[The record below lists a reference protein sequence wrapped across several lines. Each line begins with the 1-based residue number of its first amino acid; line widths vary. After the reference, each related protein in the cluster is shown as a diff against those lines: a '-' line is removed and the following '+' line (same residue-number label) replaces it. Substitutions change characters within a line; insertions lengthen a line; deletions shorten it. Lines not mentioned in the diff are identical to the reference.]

1 MKRIL
6 VALDQS
12 PRAPAVLA
20 RASAIA
26 RSTGAE
32 LYLFHAVG
40 IPAEFPADAFRSSP
54 NELVETWRTEA
65 VRELERVAAFVEPS
79 VVVHV
84 LVHVGQPWASICA
97 AARENDVDLIVV
109 GSHGHSALDH
119 VLGTTAGKVV
129 NHADRS
135 VLVVRAALPSVAR

>member
-12 PRAPAVLA
+12 PRALDVLA

-26 RSTGAE
+26 RATGAE

-40 IPAEFPADAFRSSP
+40 LPSGVPADAFRSSP
-54 NELVETWRTEA
+54 NELVESWRQEA
-65 VRELERVAAFVEPS
+65 VRDLERQAAAADPL
-79 VVVHV
+79 VVSHV

-109 GSHGHSALDH
+109 GSHGHQILDR
-119 VLGTTAGKVV
+119 VLGTTASKVV

-135 VLVVRAALPSVAR
+135 VLVVRSPPAA